1 MFSQSRRD
9 FMQYTGG
16 AAAGAFIG
24 LPAFEADLAAVDR
37 EDQDRASPQLFL
49 RLDGVD
55 GGAATKPHEGEI
67 ACLAARWGVDTG
79 DDTDGPRRG
88 PPRKRGHVT
97 VLKAI
102 DKATPQL
109 YDALV
114 EGRAIRD
121 GELSLY
127 RQNPDG
133 STGRYLTVVLDG
145 VTVAAVETGQRG
157 LEDFERCDLLVER
170 FSFKPERV
178 EDA

>member
-16 AAAGAFIG
+16 AAAGALFS
-24 LPAFEADLAAVDR
+24 LSPLEAEIAAIDR
-37 EDQDRASPQLFL
+37 DELDKASPQLFL
-49 RLDGVD
+49 RLDGIEGD
-55 GGAATKPHEGEI
+55 ATTRGHEGEI
-67 ACLAARWGVDTG
+67 VCHVARWGVDA
-79 DDTDGPRRG
+79 DDATEGTRRG

-102 DKATPQL
+102 DKATPAL
-109 YDALV
+109 YDTLV
-114 EGRAIRD
+114 AGREIGN

-127 RQNPDG
+127 RTNPDG
-133 STGRYLTVVLDG
+133 STSKYLTVVLERCK
-145 VTVAAVETGQRG
+145 VASVEAGQRG
-157 LEDFERCDLLVER
+157 YEDFERCELLAER

>member
-16 AAAGAFIG
+16 AAAGAFVG
-24 LPAFEADLAAVDR
+24 LPPLGVELAAIDR
-37 EDQDRASPQLFL
+37 DDLDRASPQLFL
-49 RLDGVD
+49 RLDGID
-55 GGAATKPHEGEI
+55 GGATAKGHEGAI
-67 ACLAARWGVDTG
+67 ACHGAQWGLDSG
-79 DDTDGPRRG
+79 EDSDGPRRG

-102 DKATPQL
+102 DKSTPQL

-114 EGRAIRD
+114 GQAARN

-127 RQNPDG
+127 RQNADG
-133 STGRYLTVVLDG
+133 STSRYLTVALEQVE
-145 VTVAAVETGQRG
+145 VASVETGQRG
-157 LEDFERCDLLVER
+157 FEDFERCDLLVER